1 MKKYITIFLVLLMV
15 GVVGC
20 GNTKEEKTT
29 TLNNQATETELK
41 NHAGVLYDYYK
52 DASDV
57 WHADGREYKYKVV
70 LTGKLPNAAK
80 KSQYVVLTNDKDISF
95 NDAAD
100 DILSNN
106 SEEHFDK
113 NKAII
118 VEME

>member
-29 TLNNQATETELK
+29 TLNNQ
-41 NHAGVLYDYYK
+41 AGVLYDYYK

-80 KSQYVVLTNDKDISF
+80 KSKYVVLTNDKDISF